1 MPMID
6 NVPDAVKETYLKMK
20 GEQGKKLELKV
31 IGGNYYL
38 YVAKGIWDKKRKKP
52 VKKTVLMGSIDET
65 GTFRGKRPKR
75 IFSSSRIYINTETHS
90 LCGILHRTCTR
101 SWRSILTV
109 TRSLQWQ

>member
-20 GEQGKKLELKV
+20 NEQGKKLELKV

-52 VKKTVLMGSIDET
+52 AKETVLIEM
-65 GTFRGKRPKR
+65 FLA
-75 IFSSSRIYINTETHS
+75 S
-90 LCGILHRTCTR
+90 LDKI
-101 SWRSILTV
+101 
-109 TRSLQWQ
+109 